1 MKVSH
6 NNRRRAFQV
15 KRQGKTYLLPYA
27 KVEPVPGSRDR
38 VIRTDVDKEL
48 GGEGF
53 VYRLESGCKG
63 TVLWEQVLDYNKDPD
78 YLREAALYK
87 LTLLAQRKLEESRL
101 SKGEVRRRLGT
112 SPSQLIR
119 LLDQT
124 NYKKSIDQMLRLLA
138 VLDCPV
144 EFVESGKEIVQN

>member
-6 NNRRRAFQV
+6 NNRRKAFQV
-15 KRQGKTYLLPYA
+15 EHQGKVYLFPYA
-27 KVEPVPGSRDR
+27 KLELAPSRKDG
-38 VIRTDVDKEL
+38 VVSTYVDPEL

-53 VYRLESGCKG
+53 VYVLESGSEG

-87 LTLLAQRKLEESRL
+87 LTLLAQKKLEESRL
-101 SKGEVRRRLGT
+101 SKGAVRRRLRT
-112 SPSQLIR
+112 SASQLVR

-124 NYKKSIDQMLRLLA
+124 NYKKSVDQMLRLLA

-144 EFVESGKEIVQN
+144 EFVESA